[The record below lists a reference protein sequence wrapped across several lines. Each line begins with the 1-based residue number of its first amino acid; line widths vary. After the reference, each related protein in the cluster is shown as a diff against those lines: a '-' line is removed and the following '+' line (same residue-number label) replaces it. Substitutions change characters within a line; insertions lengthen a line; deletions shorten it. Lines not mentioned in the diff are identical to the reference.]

1 MGQPVTYFSLVFML
15 FLTST
20 VDKITTYVT
29 YYIINYKDKQEE
41 MKKLREKSF
50 YEKMPM
56 PTRSSTMRRNGY
68 AFAQED
74 NATPQ
79 LMDRLK

>member
-1 MGQPVTYFSLVFML
+1 ML

-20 VDKITTYVT
+20 VDKITTYIT
-29 YYIINYKDKQEE
+29 YYIINYKDKSEE

-50 YEKMPM
+50 YEKLPL

-74 NATPQ
+74 HATP
-79 LMDRLK
+79 

>member
-29 YYIINYKDKQEE
+29 YYIINYKEKQEE
-41 MKKLREKSF
+41 M
-50 YEKMPM
+50 
-56 PTRSSTMRRNGY
+56 
-68 AFAQED
+68 
-74 NATPQ
+74 
-79 LMDRLK
+79 

>member
-1 MGQPVTYFSLVFML
+1 
-15 FLTST
+15 
-20 VDKITTYVT
+20 
-29 YYIINYKDKQEE
+29 
-41 MKKLREKSF
+41 
-50 YEKMPM
+50 MPM